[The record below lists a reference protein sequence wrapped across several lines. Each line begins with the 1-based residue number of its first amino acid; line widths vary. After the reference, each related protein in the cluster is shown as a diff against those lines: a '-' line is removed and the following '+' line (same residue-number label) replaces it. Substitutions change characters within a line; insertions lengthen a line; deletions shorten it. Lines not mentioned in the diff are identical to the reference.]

1 MRESINNS
9 LTRAFGQEQG
19 FLESWE
25 SGMEMNTWLPFRAGV
40 NLRHLE
46 QRLLPKA
53 GSRSDSYCPEEG
65 QLWSR
70 LSGFK
75 VQLCPWF

>member
-1 MRESINNS
+1 
-9 LTRAFGQEQG
+9 
-19 FLESWE
+19 
-25 SGMEMNTWLPFRAGV
+25 MEMNTWLPFRAGV